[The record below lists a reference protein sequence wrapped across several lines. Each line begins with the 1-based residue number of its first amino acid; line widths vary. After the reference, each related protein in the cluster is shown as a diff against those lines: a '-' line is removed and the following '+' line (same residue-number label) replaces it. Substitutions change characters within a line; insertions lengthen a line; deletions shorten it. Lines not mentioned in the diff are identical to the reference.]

1 MYIELQDLPE
11 ASKMSDA
18 DLATLLAFFKAMA
31 NESRLRIVGLL
42 AMRERSVQE
51 LAELLELK
59 EPTVSHHLTALKALG
74 LVSARSEGVT
84 HWHALKLETLTALN
98 RGLLDQAGA
107 VSVSREVHAAH
118 GGWEAKVLAT
128 FVGPD
133 GQLTAIP
140 AGRRKRQI
148 VLKWLAEQFENE
160 RRYREA
166 EVNQIL
172 QRRHWDCA
180 TLRRELIGYGMMAR
194 EGGVYWRC
202 PEDQWRTTADGTRS

>member
-1 MYIELQDLPE
+1 
-11 ASKMSDA
+11 MSDT

-42 AMRERSVQE
+42 AERERSVQE

-74 LVSARSEGVT
+74 LVSARADGVT
-84 HWHALKLETLTALN
+84 HWHALKLEMLTALN
-98 RGLLDQAGA
+98 RGLLDQAGGVA
-107 VSVSREVHAAH
+107 VSREVGEHH
-118 GGWEAKVLAT
+118 GAWEAKVLASL
-128 FVGPD
+128 VDAG

-140 AGRRKRQI
+140 ASRRKRQI
-148 VLKWLAEQFENE
+148 VLRWLAEQFDEH

-166 EVNQIL
+166 EVNELL

-180 TLRRELIGYGMMAR
+180 TLRRELISYGMMDR

-202 PEDQWRTTADGTRS
+202 PKTEWRTALKAARS

>member
-1 MYIELQDLPE
+1 
-11 ASKMSDA
+11 MSDT

-42 AMRERSVQE
+42 AERERSVQE
-51 LAELLELK
+51 LAELLGLK

-74 LVSARSEGVT
+74 LVSARADGVT

-98 RGLLDQAGA
+98 RGLLDRAGGVA
-107 VSVSREVHAAH
+107 VQREVADYH

-128 FVGPD
+128 FVDAG
-133 GQLTAIP
+133 GLLTAIP
-140 AGRRKRQI
+140 ASRRKRQI
-148 VLKWLAEQFENE
+148 VLRWLAEQFDEH

-166 EVNQIL
+166 EVNALI

-180 TLRRELIGYGMMAR
+180 TLRRELIGYGMMGR

-202 PEDQWRTTADGTRS
+202 PEAEWRMTPEGGRRG

>member
-1 MYIELQDLPE
+1 
-11 ASKMSDA
+11 MSDS
-18 DLATLLAFFKAMA
+18 DLATLLAFFKVMA

-42 AMRERSVQE
+42 AERERSVQE

-59 EPTVSHHLTALKALG
+59 EPTVSHHLAALKALG
-74 LVSARSEGVT
+74 LVSARPEGVT

-98 RGLLDQAGA
+98 RGLLDQAGGVA
-107 VSVSREVHAAH
+107 VSREVHEHH

-128 FVGPD
+128 FLD
-133 GQLTAIP
+133 ARGQLTAIP
-140 AGRRKRQI
+140 ASRRKRQI
-148 VLKWLAEQFENE
+148 VLRWLAEQFDEG

-166 EVNQIL
+166 EVNELI

-194 EGGVYWRC
+194 EAGVYWRC
-202 PEDQWRTTADGTRS
+202 PEAEWRTTPEGTRS